1 MPANRSRT
9 DRWRESL
16 DQVYERNGGLEISI
30 DRGEALCEL
39 ANPSPHL
46 SATTPRLERN
56 AQPSDLIWRV
66 RILGLNDDEIV
77 VEQPG
82 ALGQSICLDVGTKL
96 IVGLTIGQ
104 NRWMFKTDVVG
115 LAQIGQAHG
124 RPIAGLRLAMPVH
137 VERCQR
143 RNFYRMS
150 TAQLHL
156 PEVQCWSLLDL
167 TSVVAAEVANRAL
180 ITGLLS
186 GAIKPLNS
194 NSDEPLVLPDVGPP
208 FKAHMVNIGGGG
220 AGLLVDRG
228 ETIGPDKSRALWLR
242 LDLRPHI
249 PAPIA
254 MTAKVAHTHMDSG
267 QNVYLGVAFD
277 FSFHAAHRDFV
288 AGRICDYVLANQ
300 REQVRR
306 IAG

>member
-1 MPANRSRT
+1 MPAHRSRT

-16 DQVYERNGGLEISI
+16 DQVYERNGGLEISL
-30 DRGEALCEL
+30 DRGLPIGEEAIG
-39 ANPSPHL
+39 NSP
-46 SATTPRLERN
+46 A
-56 AQPSDLIWRV
+56 DLIWRV
-66 RILGLNDDEIV
+66 RILGLDEERIT

-82 ALGQSICLDVGTKL
+82 ALGQSVRLEVGSKL
-96 IVGLTIGQ
+96 VVGLTIGQ
-104 NRWMFKTDVVG
+104 NRWMFQAEV
-115 LAQIGQAHG
+115 IGHAEIAQAHG
-124 RPIAGLRLAMPVH
+124 RPLAGLVIGMPVH

-150 TAQLHL
+150 TAQLKL
-156 PEVQCWSLLDL
+156 PQVCCWSLMDL
-167 TSVVAAEVANRAL
+167 TSVVAAEVANRTL
-180 ITGLLS
+180 ITDLES
-186 GAIKPLNS
+186 GVLMPSAS
-194 NSDEPLVLPDVGPP
+194 NADEPLVLPDVGPP
-208 FKAHMVNIGGGG
+208 FKAHLVNIGGGG

-228 ETIGPDKSRALWLR
+228 VTIGPDRSRAVWLR
-242 LDLRPHI
+242 IDLRPHI

-254 MTAKVAHTHMDSG
+254 MTAKIAHTHMDSG

-288 AGRICDYVLANQ
+288 AGQICRYVLANQ

>member
-16 DQVYERNGGLEISI
+16 DNVYERNGGLEISI
-30 DRGEALCEL
+30 DRGEALEEL
-39 ANPSPHL
+39 ANPNS
-46 SATTPRLERN
+46 N
-56 AQPSDLIWRV
+56 APAAPTDLIWRV

-82 ALGQSICLDVGTKL
+82 ALGQSIRLDVGTRL
-96 IVGLTIGQ
+96 VVGLTIGQ
-104 NRWMFKTDVVG
+104 NRWMFKTDIVG
-115 LAQIGQAHG
+115 LAEIGQAHA
-124 RPIAGLRLAMPVH
+124 RPIVGLRLAMPVH

-180 ITGLLS
+180 ISDLLS
-186 GAIKPLNS
+186 GAIKPS
-194 NSDEPLVLPDVGPP
+194 SSIADEPLVLPDVGPP

-228 ETIGPDKSRALWLR
+228 VTIGPDRSRAVWLR

-254 MTAKVAHTHMDSG
+254 MTAKIAHTHMDSG

-288 AGRICDYVLANQ
+288 AGQICNYVLANQ

>member
-16 DQVYERNGGLEISI
+16 DQVYERNGGLEISL
-30 DRGEALCEL
+30 DRGQTLDEL
-39 ANPSPHL
+39 ANPPAAGL
-46 SATTPRLERN
+46 PAGDRPD
-56 AQPSDLIWRV
+56 AAPSDLIWRV
-66 RILGLNDDEIV
+66 RILGLNDEQIV

-82 ALGQSICLDVGTKL
+82 ALGQSIRLDVGIKL
-96 IVGLTIGQ
+96 VVGLTIGQ
-104 NRWMFKTDVVG
+104 NRWMFKADV
-115 LAQIGQAHG
+115 IGRAEIAQAHG

-167 TSVVAAEVANRAL
+167 TSVVAAEVANRTL
-180 ITGLLS
+180 ITDMLS
-186 GAIKPLNS
+186 GVLSPSAS
-194 NSDEPLVLPDVGPP
+194 AADEPLVLPEVGPP

-228 ETIGPDKSRALWLR
+228 VAIGPDRTRAVWLR

-254 MTAKVAHTHMDSG
+254 MTAKIAHTHMDSA
-267 QNVYLGVAFD
+267 QNLYLGVAFD
-277 FSFHAAHRDFV
+277 FSFHTAHRDFV
-288 AGRICDYVLANQ
+288 AGQICQYVLANQ